1 MMFDVERIR
10 ADFPVLQT
18 SVYGKPLVYLD
29 SAATAQKPRAVIECV
44 NRLHERLNGNIHRG
58 VHYMAGECTSLYEA
72 ARQTVCE
79 KIGAASAGEIV
90 FTSGATASINLVAYS
105 FGEMAVGQ
113 GDNVIVS
120 EMEHHSNIVPWQLLC
135 QRKGAHLR
143 VLPFDGD
150 GRLCVERLA
159 SLIDSRTRIVAVTQ
173 CSNVLGT
180 CPDLKTVIDTAHG
193 CGVPVLVDGCQGV
206 VHMPADVAAL
216 GCDFY
221 AFSGHKLYGP
231 TGVGVLYGR
240 SEWLEKMPP
249 FMGGGDMVD
258 RVSFEGTTFAPA
270 PLKFEAGTSNYIG
283 AIGMAEAIRYLDGMD
298 MPAAVR
304 HEDSLREHAEQL
316 LGEIDGLSVFGNTA
330 GKAPIVSFG
339 VEGVHN
345 YDIGMILDKLGI
357 AVRTGMHCAE
367 PVMRHYGV
375 SGMCRASFA
384 FYNTHSEVEALAA
397 GVRRAVGMLR

>member
-1 MMFDVERIR
+1 MFDVEEIR
-10 ADFPVLQT
+10 DDFPVLQT

-29 SAATAQKPRAVIECV
+29 SAATAQKPRAVAECV
-44 NRLHERLNGNIHRG
+44 NRLYERLNGNIHRG
-58 VHYMAGECTSLYEA
+58 VHYMSEECTSLYEA
-72 ARQTVCE
+72 ARQTVCS
-79 KIGAASAGEIV
+79 KIGAASKDEII

-105 FGEMAVGQ
+105 FGEMAVGK
-113 GDNVIVS
+113 GDNLIVS

-135 QRKGAHLR
+135 RRKGAQLR
-143 VLPFDGD
+143 VIPFEDD
-150 GRLCVERLA
+150 GRLRVEALS

-180 CPDLKTVIDTAHG
+180 CPDLKTVIDAAHAK
-193 CGVPVLVDGCQGV
+193 GVPVLVDGCQGV
-206 VHMPADVAAL
+206 VHMPTDVSAL

-231 TGVGVLYGR
+231 TGIGVLYGR
-240 SEWLEKMPP
+240 SGWLEKMPP

-258 RVSFEGTTFAPA
+258 RVSFEETTFAPA

-283 AIGMAEAIRYLDGMD
+283 AIGMAEAVRYMD
-298 MPAAVR
+298 AVDFSAAAR
-304 HEDSLREHAEQL
+304 HERSLREHAEEL
-316 LGEIDGLSVFGNTA
+316 LGRIAGLTVFGRTED
-330 GKAPIVSFG
+330 KAPIVSFAI
-339 VEGVHN
+339 EGVHN
-345 YDIGMILDKLGI
+345 YDVGMILDKLGI

-384 FYNTHSEVEALAA
+384 FYNTHAEVEALAS
-397 GVRRAVGMLR
+397 GVQRAVKMLR